1 MWIIAGY
8 QVKNG
13 VLQQA
18 PCCCHA
24 DDHTSHFGCQT
35 PTEEVL
41 AAERNGLIVRR
52 YDAGVWQWH
61 VVEPQRE
68 RMTEADD
75 LLKR

>member
-1 MWIIAGY
+1 
-8 QVKNG
+8 
-13 VLQQA
+13 
-18 PCCCHA
+18 
-24 DDHTSHFGCQT
+24 
-35 PTEEVL
+35 VL